1 MKNGPVLLVD
11 DEPVV
16 LNLNAA
22 AVRHFGFEALTA
34 DTVEDGLEIV
44 RAYKPALIISDV
56 QMPGMGGFDFAESM
70 ERQGMKMM
78 PIIYMTGYNDLEIFR
93 GGLRVGGDDFVAKGS
108 PIEVLRRR
116 VAFWMTTGFPAL
128 PKELRRRA
136 LNTVNNMDGDDV
148 TDIQHHLSINP
159 ELIDRVGGYL
169 MNEMKPLGSEYGYRM
184 VDRICYLGRLSRLIL
199 DESNTFGDY
208 LRFPDYIREIT
219 NQLKTPWA
227 SDMWPLLKQFEN
239 YVSDPRFVY
248 AGNDGLRHFRDYA
261 WFSEGHELFE

>member
-16 LNLNAA
+16 LKINAA
-22 AVRHFGFEALTA
+22 AVRHFGFDAITA

-70 ERQGMKMM
+70 ERQGMKLM
-78 PIIYMTGYNDLEIFR
+78 PIIYMTGYNDLEVFR

-128 PKELRRRA
+128 PKDLRRRA
-136 LNTVNNMDGDDV
+136 L
-148 TDIQHHLSINP
+148 H
-159 ELIDRVGGYL
+159 
-169 MNEMKPLGSEYGYRM
+169 
-184 VDRICYLGRLSRLIL
+184 
-199 DESNTFGDY
+199 
-208 LRFPDYIREIT
+208 T
-219 NQLKTPWA
+219 NGLKTPWA
-227 SDMWPLLKQFEN
+227 PDMWPLLKQFEN
-239 YVSDPRFVY
+239 YVADPRFVY

-261 WFSEGHELFE
+261 WISEGHELFE